1 MPFRAFSYVSLIVI
15 SVFKFSCTD
24 QCKVSI
30 EVTHHD
36 IYVPL
41 SLWLESLVVAPE
53 SLHLIL
59 PCVPGLFNVGLEIA
73 GNVSLHIRL
82 SLHMALNIAAR
93 THHYYISLK
102 GTLISLMSA
111 AY

>member
-1 MPFRAFSYVSLIVI
+1 MPFHVFSYVCLIVI

-24 QCKVSI
+24 HCEVSI

-36 IYVPL
+36 VYIRL
-41 SLWLESLVVAPE
+41 SLWLKSLIVAPE
-53 SLHLIL
+53 SLNVIL
-59 PCVPGLFNVGLEIA
+59 PCVPGLFNVGLAIA

-82 SLHMALNIAAR
+82 SLHVALNIVTR
-93 THHYYISLK
+93 THHYISLK